1 LRLQTLLPMAAPLLC
16 LPAQPR
22 RVTPANCRG
31 LLGRPVEA
39 DRAVVEMTVM
49 AGKLG
54 PQFSEHGGDRP
65 DEAGQV
71 AHEQLFDRNLP
82 CYPVLS
88 SPQ

>member
-1 LRLQTLLPMAAPLLC
+1 
-16 LPAQPR
+16 
-22 RVTPANCRG
+22 
-31 LLGRPVEA
+31 
-39 DRAVVEMTVM
+39 M